1 MLSYEL
7 AGTLEF
13 DSSACGKRVPRY
25 EFKTMKVE
33 EITTNLIQLFGSD
46 LVKHQTAD
54 TWEIETNN
62 LRLLVILSENHSWL
76 RILVPIA
83 TAIEARNLLPQLLE
97 ANFAATGAVRYA
109 LEQNVVWGVFHH
121 RLASL
126 TQEDFQEAIASLVAL
141 AEKGLSELFNQLIEL
156 RIRQIIQAAKL
167 QGQSLETTLQTLERM
182 YQEGMLG
189 GLDQDPQEREQF
201 LSVWQYQLERLWS
214 EVEISE

>member
-1 MLSYEL
+1 
-7 AGTLEF
+7 
-13 DSSACGKRVPRY
+13 
-25 EFKTMKVE
+25 MKVE

-62 LRLLVILSENHSWL
+62 LRLLVILSEDHSWL

-109 LEQNVVWGVFHH
+109 LEQNVVWGVFQH

>member
-1 MLSYEL
+1 
-7 AGTLEF
+7 
-13 DSSACGKRVPRY
+13 
-25 EFKTMKVE
+25 MKVE
-33 EITTNLIQLFGSD
+33 EITTNLNQLFGSD
-46 LVKHQTAD
+46 SIKHQTAD
-54 TWEIETNN
+54 TWEIEKTN

-83 TAIEARNLLPQLLE
+83 RAIEARALLPQLLE
-97 ANFAATGAVRYA
+97 ANFAATGEVRYA

-126 TQEDFQEAIASLVAL
+126 TQEDFQEAITSLIAL
-141 AEKGLSELFNQLIEL
+141 AEKGLSELFNQLIEQ

-201 LSVWQYQLERLWS
+201 LAAWQYQLERLWS
-214 EVEISE
+214 EVEISDQ